1 MLTMMRRRTAAV
13 LLGVS
18 LVGGVAA
25 GFAADAMTSDPPT
38 REATPRASASPATKT
53 GVEVKSPVLVANDD
67 GGATLSATLVNHTDR
82 ALTINSAM
90 GGMPDDDEAP
100 VLLMFAGTPR
110 ATLPPGSSTTI
121 GRAGEPFRIRF
132 RDRVQVGSTL
142 PITLDLA
149 KARYRREADD
159 VTFTATVVA
168 RGARHADVA
177 NNAPN
182 RSISVRDGI
191 IVKVPG
197 QDKAYLDGWID
208 SSVDDMTDIRPT
220 GDVGKRGD
228 LEILHQT
235 ATGGPSG
242 VSARAGVPVRL
253 GYAPYKDDGQPGDR
267 DYVRADEVEVGRTVQ
282 ITFRFPSG
290 DVVARFKVVQGK
302 PDGTI

>member
-1 MLTMMRRRTAAV
+1 M

-18 LVGGVAA
+18 IVGGVAA
-25 GFAADAMTSDPPT
+25 GVAADAITSDSPS
-38 REATPRASASPATKT
+38 RAATPRASATTPTPAMTT
-53 GVEVKSPVLVANDD
+53 GLEVRSPVLVANDD
-67 GGATLSATLVNHTDR
+67 GSATLSATVVNHTDR
-82 ALTINSAM
+82 ALTINGAM
-90 GGMPDDDEAP
+90 GGMPDDFEAP
-100 VLLMFAGTPR
+100 PLLMFAGTPR

-149 KARYRREADD
+149 KARYRRAADD

-168 RGARHADVA
+168 RTGRHADVA
-177 NNAPN
+177 NNGPN
-182 RSISVRDGI
+182 PAISVRDGI

-208 SSVDDMTDIRPT
+208 SSVDDSTDIRPT
-220 GDVGKRGD
+220 GDTGKGD
-228 LEILHQT
+228 VEILHQT

-242 VSARAGVPVRL
+242 VSARAGVPVPL
-253 GYAPYKDDGQPGDR
+253 GYAPYQDDGQPGDR
-267 DYVRADEVEVGRTVQ
+267 DYVRADEVAVGRTVR

-290 DVVARFKVVQGK
+290 DVVGTFEVVQGM
-302 PDGTI
+302 PDGTV